1 MRINFSII
9 FIIFSLIALFV
20 GALVGVLISV
30 VYIYPE
36 FLKDIIPFNQL
47 RPLHTT
53 NVVSWI
59 VLCASGGIYFYIQK
73 VEKIKLYSNT
83 LGKVHLLIFILTGIL
98 ILFSFISGK
107 MGGREYFEYFPLL
120 TLPILLGWLIF
131 GLNYY
136 LSLFNKVKNWPV
148 YYWMWGVG
156 IVFMIYH
163 LTEAHFWAFT
173 DVRSDFI
180 KDMTIQWKSYGSFVG
195 SWNMLVYGT
204 AIYVMSKVKDNIN
217 LAHGKKTFFF
227 FFLGLTNL
235 MCGWAHHTYMLPT
248 VPWIRYFAYLMSMT
262 EWIILINI
270 IYTWSKKLT
279 FEIKTENLLT
289 YKFIKS
295 NQMWIF
301 LNLFQSLLMSIPVLN
316 YFTHG
321 THVTVAHSMGTTIG
335 INTTILFTSIVFIIS
350 RLNPNNNLVN
360 NKSFNFGYYLYNI
373 SLFVF
378 WMTLMLIGVL
388 KTLWTSEAKI
398 FSTIHQD
405 LAPYYMLMI
414 FSGFCLFISL
424 IILIF
429 PMLRRL
435 LPFAFNNEK

>member
-1 MRINFSII
+1 
-9 FIIFSLIALFV
+9 
-20 GALVGVLISV
+20 
-30 VYIYPE
+30 
-36 FLKDIIPFNQL
+36 
-47 RPLHTT
+47 
-53 NVVSWI
+53 
-59 VLCASGGIYFYIQK
+59 
-73 VEKIKLYSNT
+73 
-83 LGKVHLLIFILTGIL
+83 
-98 ILFSFISGK
+98 
-107 MGGREYFEYFPLL
+107 
-120 TLPILLGWLIF
+120 
-131 GLNYY
+131 
-136 LSLFNKVKNWPV
+136 
-148 YYWMWGVG
+148 
-156 IVFMIYH
+156 
-163 LTEAHFWAFT
+163 
-173 DVRSDFI
+173 
-180 KDMTIQWKSYGSFVG
+180 
-195 SWNMLVYGT
+195 
-204 AIYVMSKVKDNIN
+204 
-217 LAHGKKTFFF
+217 
-227 FFLGLTNL
+227 
-235 MCGWAHHTYMLPT
+235 
-248 VPWIRYFAYLMSMT
+248 MT

-350 RLNPNNNLVN
+350 RLNPNNNLVK

-378 WMTLMLIGVL
+378 WMTLMFIGVL